1 MNLRF
6 LPLAILL
13 CNVPLSGLALGASRD
28 SSFILLVVPESDTTA
43 TPTSV
48 YRLSASTNP
57 RNRVT
62 VNDKPFKVYPSGA
75 FVGLLDL
82 EVGENPFT
90 ILSTND
96 SGKSVS
102 KSFLIIRSKPLA
114 TTLSDTL
121 AIEDAMIEPASD
133 VWLNEGD
140 VLEVQIKGTPDCV
153 ATFLGGRVMHEIS
166 RSEANGL
173 DGVYRGTY
181 KVTMGDTL
189 DNLPMTFRLE
199 GKDGNYVT
207 KDSRSRIWFR
217 PRDFPLVGIT
227 RGERVALD
235 FGLGD
240 DRLGGAKLSFIQEGI
255 RLAITGKM
263 NGRYRVKLT
272 ENQEAWIPEDQV
284 ALQPPGTHL
293 PYSLTGNWSVMGDTK
308 FDYVS
313 VSLGEK
319 LPYSSFQESDPTRIN
334 VDVYGAVS
342 NSNWIT
348 QQLNTR
354 EIKNAYYTQVAKQQ
368 FRITI
373 ELNHKQIWGYQ
384 VGYRGNTLAIKVKRQ
399 PERLKVKALTY
410 VLDAGHG
417 GENKGALGATGV
429 KEKDITLAIVNH
441 LRDLLERKGAR
452 VILTR
457 TNDSSLT
464 MLDRLKTVWSSNADI
479 LISVHANSVGLTT
492 NPEDVMGIA
501 TFYKHVCYRPL
512 SLFILKQILKTGL
525 SSFGNVGSFN
535 FALNSPTEMP
545 NVLVEAGFVSNPT
558 DEMKLLDDDFRKA
571 LAERIVDGIEDFL
584 DSCED

>member
-6 LPLAILL
+6 LPLTILL
-13 CNVPLSGLALGASRD
+13 CNVPLSGLAQGASRD
-28 SSFILLVVPESDTTA
+28 SSFILLVVPESDTTT

-82 EVGENPFT
+82 QVGENPFT
-90 ILSTND
+90 ILSTDD

-114 TTLSDTL
+114 TTPSDTL
-121 AIEDAMIEPASD
+121 AIEDAMMEPASD

-140 VLEVQIKGTPDCV
+140 VLEVQIKGTPNCV
-153 ATFLGGRVMHEIS
+153 ATFLGGRVMHEVS
-166 RSEANGL
+166 HSEANAL

-189 DNLPMTFRLE
+189 DNLPITFRLE
-199 GKDGNYVT
+199 GEDGKYVT
-207 KDSRSRIWFR
+207 RESRARVSFR

-263 NGRYRVKLT
+263 NGRYRVRLT

-293 PYSLTGNWSVMGDTK
+293 PYSLTGNWSVTGDTK
-308 FDYVS
+308 FDHVS

-348 QQLNTR
+348 QQLTTK
-354 EIKNAYYTQVAKQQ
+354 EVKNAYYTQVAKQQ

-373 ELNHKQIWGYQ
+373 ELNHRQIWGYQ
-384 VGYRGNTLAIKVKRQ
+384 IGYRGNTLAIKVKRQ

-417 GENKGALGATGV
+417 GENKGAIGATGV

-479 LISVHANSVGLTT
+479 LISIHANSVGLTT
-492 NPEDVMGIA
+492 NPDDVMGIA

-512 SLFILKQILKTGL
+512 SLFILKQVLKTGL
-525 SSFGNVGSFN
+525 PSFGNVGSFN

-545 NVLVEAGFVSNPT
+545 NVLVEAGFVSNPN
-558 DEMKLLDDDFRKA
+558 DEMKLLDDDFRSA

-584 DSCED
+584 DSCDD